1 MLFLSQC
8 QKSRLSSNLERC
20 ALSPWFPEDNITGK
34 ASMGLK
40 DVHEGRA
47 GDS

>member
-1 MLFLSQC
+1 MLFSSQC

-20 ALSPWFPEDNITGK
+20 ALSPWCPEDKFTGK

-40 DVHEGRA
+40 DVHKGRA